1 MIVAAIFGDAPP
13 AFPRPRKRPFLN
25 EHSQHGAAGMGR
37 LDVEIVVADQ
47 GDYPSLAEKSVLA
60 EHALDLHAL
69 ACRNLI
75 QHKVDAA
82 LP

>member
-47 GDYPSLAEKSVLA
+47 GDYPSLAENPCWPNIRLTSTRWPA
-60 EHALDLHAL
+60 D
-69 ACRNLI
+69 I
-75 QHKVDAA
+75 
-82 LP
+82 